1 MNKLIRMTSLA
12 AALTLTA
19 TPAFA
24 VDPDQ
29 QARANARIIK
39 PLVLTWVKDL
49 DLGTIVL
56 SGPGTWTGAVI
67 SVDQN
72 GNFSC
77 TDTNVACSGNNDEAR
92 YHLAGTNQQV
102 VDITVSPTVTLNNLT
117 DGVSSL
123 SMAVDAPATVT
134 MPNSGTTGIEFG
146 LGGSISVDYDTPDG
160 VYEGVF
166 DVTADYQ

>member
-1 MNKLIRMTSLA
+1 MKHLIRMAALG
-12 AALTLTA
+12 AALTLAA

-24 VDPDQ
+24 VNPDQ
-29 QARANARIIK
+29 QAKANAKIIK

-56 SGPGTWTGAVI
+56 SGAGTWSGAVV

-77 TDTNVACSGNNDEAR
+77 TSGNVTCSGNNDEAV

-102 VDITVSPTVTLNNLT
+102 VTITSPATVTLSNLT
-117 DGVSSL
+117 DGTSSL
-123 SMAVDAPATVT
+123 TMTVNAPATVT
-134 MPNSGTTGIEFG
+134 MPNSGTAGKDVG
-146 LGGSISVDYDTPDG
+146 VGGSITVASNTPDG
-160 VYEGVF
+160 VYQGTF
-166 DVTADYQ
+166 AVTADYQ

>member
-1 MNKLIRMTSLA
+1 MNKLIKFASLA

-19 TPAFA
+19 TPALA
-24 VDPDQ
+24 VNPNQ
-29 QARANARIIK
+29 QAKANAKIIK

-56 SGPGTWTGAVI
+56 SGAGAWSGAVV

-77 TDTNVACSGNNDEAR
+77 TNANVTCSGNNDEAV
-92 YHLAGTNQQV
+92 YHLAGTNQQTV
-102 VDITVSPTVTLNNLT
+102 TITASSSITLNNLT

-123 SMAVDAPATVT
+123 SMTVNAPATVT
-134 MPNSGTTGIEFG
+134 MPNSGTAGKDFG
-146 LGGSISVDYDTPDG
+146 VGGSITVASNTPDG
-160 VYEGVF
+160 VYQGTF

>member
-1 MNKLIRMTSLA
+1 MNKLIRFASLA

-24 VDPDQ
+24 VNPDQ
-29 QARANARIIK
+29 QAKANAKIIK

-56 SGPGTWTGAVI
+56 SGAGAWSGAVV
-67 SVDQN
+67 SVSQA
-72 GNFSC
+72 GAFSC
-77 TDTNVACSGNNDEAR
+77 TNANVTCSGNNDEAV
-92 YHLAGTNQQV
+92 YHLAGTNQQTV
-102 VDITVSPTVTLNNLT
+102 TITSSSTVTLNNLT

-123 SMAVDAPATVT
+123 VMTVSAPATVA
-134 MPNSGTTGIEFG
+134 MPNSGTAGVDFG
-146 LGGSISVDYDTPDG
+146 VGGSITVASNTPDG
-160 VYEGVF
+160 VYEGTF

>member
-1 MNKLIRMTSLA
+1 MNKLIRFASLA

-24 VDPDQ
+24 VNPNQ
-29 QARANARIIK
+29 QAKANAKIIK

-56 SGPGTWTGAVI
+56 SGAGAWSGAVV
-67 SVDQN
+67 SVDQA

-77 TDTNVACSGNNDEAR
+77 TSANVVCSGNNDEAV

-102 VDITVSPTVTLNNLT
+102 VTITSPATVTLSNLT
-117 DGVSSL
+117 DGTSSL
-123 SMAVDAPATVT
+123 VMTVNAPATVT
-134 MPNSGTTGIEFG
+134 MPNSGTAGKDFG
-146 LGGSISVDYDTPDG
+146 VGGSITVASNTPDG
-160 VYEGVF
+160 VYQGTF
-166 DVTADYQ
+166 AVTADYQ